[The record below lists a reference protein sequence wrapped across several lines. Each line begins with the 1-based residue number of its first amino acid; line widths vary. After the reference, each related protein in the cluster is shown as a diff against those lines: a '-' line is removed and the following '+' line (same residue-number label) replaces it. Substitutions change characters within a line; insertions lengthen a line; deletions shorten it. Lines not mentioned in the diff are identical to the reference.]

1 MSSYQ
6 ATVRWDHGDG
16 EFLADDYS
24 RGHVWSFDGG
34 IEVPASAS
42 PDIVPLPKSVAAAVD
57 PEEAFVASL
66 ASCHM
71 LFFLSLAAK
80 RRIDVVSYVD
90 NATGYMKKDDNGRMW
105 ISKVVLRP
113 AATYVPDTAPD
124 QAVLE
129 ALHHRAH
136 ELCFIANS
144 VKSDVVTEIV
154 S

>member
-6 ATVRWDHGDG
+6 ATVRWDQGDG

-80 RRIDVVSYVD
+80 RRIDVVRYRLYEKRRQRTYVD
-90 NATGYMKKDDNGRMW
+90 LEGR
-105 ISKVVLRP
+105 
-113 AATYVPDTAPD
+113 AAAGSHIRTRY
-124 QAVLE
+124 
-129 ALHHRAH
+129 RA
-136 ELCFIANS
+136 
-144 VKSDVVTEIV
+144 
-154 S
+154 